1 MSDQGPTRLERR
13 RAKTRGALVAAAQE
27 LLAAD
32 RSNASVLEITQAADV
47 GIGSFYNHFDS
58 KEDLFQ
64 AAVDQ
69 ILEAHGALM
78 DKVTEGVEDPAEVFA
93 RAFRLTGRLHR
104 RLPGAS
110 QVIMRHGPD
119 LMLAKD
125 GLAPRALRDIK
136 AAQETGRFTVRDA
149 ELALVAAAGSILALG
164 QLLHVQ
170 PERDA
175 GAAADELTTELLR
188 MFGMDPDEAAAI
200 CAQPLP
206 DLEELLA

>member
-1 MSDQGPTRLERR
+1 
-13 RAKTRGALVAAAQE
+13 
-27 LLAAD
+27 
-32 RSNASVLEITQAADV
+32 
-47 GIGSFYNHFDS
+47 
-58 KEDLFQ
+58 
-64 AAVDQ
+64 
-69 ILEAHGALM
+69 
-78 DKVTEGVEDPAEVFA
+78 
-93 RAFRLTGRLHR
+93 
-104 RLPGAS
+104 
-110 QVIMRHGPD
+110 MRHGPD